1 MVPRLLAFGDDY
13 DLARHASDWPR
24 LFSPGHLAFKVRAAR
39 KAGRAPGKA
48 ARAESL
54 IVVCAGRERLQVGRG
69 HGLSLWQMWEVCR
82 YGARGESMGCCWG
95 CPRRARGELRAES
108 CVAAQY
114 QKRFLF
120 GRAVPP
126 HNTTGDAACDA
137 IELGKSI
144 QKKRR
149 TRPPPDAS
157 TRRGGAEST
166 SFTEQYLQ

>member
-1 MVPRLLAFGDDY
+1 MVSHLSVLASRDNH
-13 DLARHASDWPR
+13 DLAGDASDGAR
-24 LFSPGHLAFKVRAAR
+24 LSLLGHLAFKVRAAR

-69 HGLSLWQMWEVCR
+69 HRVSLWQMWEGCR

-126 HNTTGDAACDA
+126 HNTTGKQLA
-137 IELGKSI
+137 
-144 QKKRR
+144 
-149 TRPPPDAS
+149 TRS
-157 TRRGGAEST
+157 GAERIEACPARI
-166 SFTEQYLQ
+166 FC